1 MDYYFYRLLNLLFS
15 NLLSFRRAEIKLTKI
30 LTESPKPSILF
41 ICSGNICRS
50 PYGECYIKSINMHN
64 LDIKSAGL
72 HTTNGL
78 KANIEAIAV
87 AEKNN
92 IDMSLHKTTALTEE
106 LLKNYDIILFME
118 PAHIAKAILKFPVLS
133 NFSKY
138 ILLGQL
144 AEGTLRTN
152 LISDPYGLGQ
162 DVFNKTFTTIES
174 ACKNLIEIITNN
186 KREQ

>member
-1 MDYYFYRLLNLLFS
+1 
-15 NLLSFRRAEIKLTKI
+15 
-30 LTESPKPSILF
+30 
-41 ICSGNICRS
+41 
-50 PYGECYIKSINMHN
+50 
-64 LDIKSAGL
+64 
-72 HTTNGL
+72 
-78 KANIEAIAV
+78 
-87 AEKNN
+87 
-92 IDMSLHKTTALTEE
+92 
-106 LLKNYDIILFME
+106 ME